1 MEYRQVVPARFWERP
16 NRFVAHVEVEGR
28 REVVHVKNTGRCR
41 ELLLPGTRVYL
52 APSENPL
59 RKTRYDLV
67 SLEKPRPGRAP
78 LMVNLDSQ
86 APNQVAAE
94 WLPVSGL
101 FGAGACFRREVSW
114 GASRFD
120 FQIQEGESTTFLEV
134 KGVTLEEDGVAMFPD
149 APTLRG
155 AKHLRELADLRRGG
169 HGACV
174 LFVVQMEGMAEVRPH
189 DRRDPAFGEAL
200 REAAAAGV
208 RLLAVECRVT
218 PATLQAKGLLPV
230 RLEPR

>member
-1 MEYRQVVPARFWERP
+1 MEYRQVVPARFLERP
-16 NRFVAHVEVEGR
+16 NRFVAWVEVEGR
-28 REVVHVKNTGRCR
+28 REVAHVKNTGRCR
-41 ELLLPGTRVYL
+41 ELLLPGTRVFL

-67 SLEKPRPGRAP
+67 SLEKERPGRAP
-78 LMVNLDSQ
+78 LMVNVDSQ

-94 WLPVSGL
+94 WLPSSGL
-101 FGAGACFRREVSW
+101 FGGGARFRREVTC

-120 FQIQEGESTTFLEV
+120 FQIQEGEKTTFLEV
-134 KGVTLEEDGVAMFPD
+134 KGVTLEEEGVAMFPD

-155 AKHLRELADLRRGG
+155 ARHLRELAALRKSG

-174 LFVVQMEGMAEVRPH
+174 LFVVQMEGMEEVRPH
-189 DRRDPAFGEAL
+189 DRRDPAFGDAL

-218 PATLQAKGLLPV
+218 PASLQATRLLPV
-230 RLEPR
+230 RLDSR